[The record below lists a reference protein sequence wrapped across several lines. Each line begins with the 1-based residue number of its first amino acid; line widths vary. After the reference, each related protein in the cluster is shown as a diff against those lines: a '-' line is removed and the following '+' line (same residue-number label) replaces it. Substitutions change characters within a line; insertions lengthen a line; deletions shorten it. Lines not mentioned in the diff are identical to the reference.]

1 MSGKT
6 ASRGAN
12 GVDRRSEGKKGDGP
26 AGEEIKKKGVSITP
40 NIIIVGILFAFFGI
54 LAFFLTC
61 DRFQ

>member
-1 MSGKT
+1 M
-6 ASRGAN
+6 
-12 GVDRRSEGKKGDGP
+12 DRRSEGKKGDGP
-26 AGEEIKKKGVSITP
+26 AGEEIRKKRVSITP